1 MGNSGGL
8 GQIIIAIFLVLVGV
22 ILISDIIQTLLWLI
36 GWITIIVGIV
46 VGLWGSSGCSAKTAA
61 ATTSRCGRR
70 PIYRKTA
77 SAICV

>member
-1 MGNSGGL
+1 MRIKGDAMGNSGGL

-46 VGLWGSSGCSAKTAA
+46 VGVMGLIGLFGKDRSG
-61 ATTSRCGRR
+61 
-70 PIYRKTA
+70 YY
-77 SAICV
+77 

>member
-1 MGNSGGL
+1 MSVKEGAMGNSGGL

-46 VGLWGSSGCSAKTAA
+46 VGVMGLIGLFGKDRSG
-61 ATTSRCGRR
+61 
-70 PIYRKTA
+70 YY
-77 SAICV
+77 

>member
-46 VGLWGSSGCSAKTAA
+46 VGVMGLIGLFGKDRSG
-61 ATTSRCGRR
+61 
-70 PIYRKTA
+70 YY
-77 SAICV
+77 

>member
-46 VGLWGSSGCSAKTAA
+46 VGVMGIIGLFGKDRSG
-61 ATTSRCGRR
+61 
-70 PIYRKTA
+70 YY
-77 SAICV
+77 